1 MNVVDAKS
9 AVQGMV
15 DTLFRESRGKR
26 QRLAKIPGWRSLP
39 FFVENVY
46 ESSRRQPNILTMY
59 HSSVTINIEYSYERK
74 RWFYGTADNT

>member
-15 DTLFRESRGKR
+15 DTLFRESRGKGR
-26 QRLAKIPGWRSLP
+26 DWQKFPDGEACP